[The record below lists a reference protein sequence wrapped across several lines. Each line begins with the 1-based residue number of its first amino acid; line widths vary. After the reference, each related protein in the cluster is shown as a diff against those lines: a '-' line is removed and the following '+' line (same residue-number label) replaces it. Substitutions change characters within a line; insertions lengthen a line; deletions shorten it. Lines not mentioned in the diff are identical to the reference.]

1 MPNGEKKGITVR
13 IDADLHAEVSQYLR
27 DHSMTMAEFVSL
39 ALDDELHPKNQMKEG
54 STMANTRTIAV
65 QVPEDLFQRIKDY
78 LQRNNMTQR
87 QFLIGLIED
96 ELERDQ
102 TERESQDKAVSDD
115 PELDENDPE
124 QNEDAAV
131 DDPNAESDEDEDESE
146 DEDQGFTMRNKDRSD
161 AVWQS
166 DFLICSPVS
175 AASGLAW
182 RLLEGLNACGIFGPP
197 ATVSGSTAVCISV
210 FRPQCQKSSLSPS
223 R

>member
-78 LQRNNMTQR
+78 LQRNNMTQK

-102 TERESQDKAVSDD
+102 TERESEGEAVSDND
-115 PELDENDPE
+115 ALDEDEPE
-124 QNEDAAV
+124 QDEDASV
-131 DDPNAESDEDEDESE
+131 DDPEAESDENGDESE
-146 DEDQGFTMRNKDRSD
+146 DEDQGFTMRM
-161 AVWQS
+161 
-166 DFLICSPVS
+166 
-175 AASGLAW
+175 
-182 RLLEGLNACGIFGPP
+182 
-197 ATVSGSTAVCISV
+197 
-210 FRPQCQKSSLSPS
+210 
-223 R
+223 

>member
-13 IDADLHAEVSQYLR
+13 IDADLHAQVSQYLR

-54 STMANTRTIAV
+54 NTMANTRTIAV

-102 TERESQDKAVSDD
+102 TERESQNEAVSG
-115 PELDENDPE
+115 DPE
-124 QNEDAAV
+124 QDEDTAL
-131 DDPNAESDEDEDESE
+131 DDPGADSDEDEDESE
-146 DEDQGFTMRNKDRSD
+146 DEGQGFTM
-161 AVWQS
+161 
-166 DFLICSPVS
+166 
-175 AASGLAW
+175 GM
-182 RLLEGLNACGIFGPP
+182 
-197 ATVSGSTAVCISV
+197 
-210 FRPQCQKSSLSPS
+210 
-223 R
+223 

>member
-54 STMANTRTIAV
+54 NTMANMKTIAV

-78 LQRNNMTQR
+78 LQRNNMTQK

-102 TERESQDKAVSDD
+102 TERESQGKAANDD
-115 PELDENDPE
+115 PELDEDDPE
-124 QNEDAAV
+124 QDEDAAV
-131 DDPNAESDEDEDESE
+131 NDPEAESDEDEDESE
-146 DEDQGFTMRNKDRSD
+146 DEDQGFTM
-161 AVWQS
+161 
-166 DFLICSPVS
+166 
-175 AASGLAW
+175 GM
-182 RLLEGLNACGIFGPP
+182 
-197 ATVSGSTAVCISV
+197 
-210 FRPQCQKSSLSPS
+210 
-223 R
+223 

>member
-54 STMANTRTIAV
+54 NTMANTRTIAV
-65 QVPEDLFQRIKDY
+65 QVPEDLFQRIKNY

-102 TERESQDKAVSDD
+102 TERESQNEAVSDD
-115 PELDENDPE
+115 PEQDE
-124 QNEDAAV
+124 EDGESDEEADV
-131 DDPNAESDEDEDESE
+131 DGFDDDSDEDEDEDESE
-146 DEDQGFTMRNKDRSD
+146 DESEGFSM
-161 AVWQS
+161 
-166 DFLICSPVS
+166 
-175 AASGLAW
+175 GM
-182 RLLEGLNACGIFGPP
+182 
-197 ATVSGSTAVCISV
+197 
-210 FRPQCQKSSLSPS
+210 
-223 R
+223 

>member
-87 QFLIGLIED
+87 QFLIGPIED

-102 TERESQDKAVSDD
+102 TERESEGEAVSDND
-115 PELDENDPE
+115 ALDEDEPE
-124 QNEDAAV
+124 QDEDASV
-131 DDPNAESDEDEDESE
+131 DDSEAESDENGDESE
-146 DEDQGFTMRNKDRSD
+146 DEDQGFTMRM
-161 AVWQS
+161 
-166 DFLICSPVS
+166 
-175 AASGLAW
+175 
-182 RLLEGLNACGIFGPP
+182 
-197 ATVSGSTAVCISV
+197 
-210 FRPQCQKSSLSPS
+210 
-223 R
+223 

>member
-54 STMANTRTIAV
+54 NAMANTRTIAV

-102 TERESQDKAVSDD
+102 TERESQNEAVSGDPEQDEDAALDD
-115 PELDENDPE
+115 PE
-124 QNEDAAV
+124 AA
-131 DDPNAESDEDEDESE
+131 SDEEEDESE
-146 DEDQGFTMRNKDRSD
+146 DEGQGFTM
-161 AVWQS
+161 
-166 DFLICSPVS
+166 
-175 AASGLAW
+175 GM
-182 RLLEGLNACGIFGPP
+182 
-197 ATVSGSTAVCISV
+197 
-210 FRPQCQKSSLSPS
+210 
-223 R
+223 

>member
-54 STMANTRTIAV
+54 NTMANTRTIAV

-96 ELERDQ
+96 EDAAL
-102 TERESQDKAVSDD
+102 DD
-115 PELDENDPE
+115 PEAD
-124 QNEDAAV
+124 
-131 DDPNAESDEDEDESE
+131 SDEDEDESE
-146 DEDQGFTMRNKDRSD
+146 DEGQGFSM
-161 AVWQS
+161 
-166 DFLICSPVS
+166 
-175 AASGLAW
+175 GM
-182 RLLEGLNACGIFGPP
+182 
-197 ATVSGSTAVCISV
+197 
-210 FRPQCQKSSLSPS
+210 
-223 R
+223 

>member
-102 TERESQDKAVSDD
+102 TERESEGEAVSDND
-115 PELDENDPE
+115 ALDEDEPE
-124 QNEDAAV
+124 QDEDASV
-131 DDPNAESDEDEDESE
+131 DDPEAESDENGDESE
-146 DEDQGFTMRNKDRSD
+146 DEDQGFTMRM
-161 AVWQS
+161 
-166 DFLICSPVS
+166 
-175 AASGLAW
+175 
-182 RLLEGLNACGIFGPP
+182 
-197 ATVSGSTAVCISV
+197 
-210 FRPQCQKSSLSPS
+210 
-223 R
+223 

>member
-54 STMANTRTIAV
+54 STMASTRTIAV

-102 TERESQDKAVSDD
+102 TERESEGKAVSDD
-115 PELDENDPE
+115 DALDENEPE
-124 QNEDAAV
+124 QNENAAV
-131 DDPNAESDEDEDESE
+131 DDSEAEFDEDEDESE
-146 DEDQGFTMRNKDRSD
+146 DEDQGFTM
-161 AVWQS
+161 
-166 DFLICSPVS
+166 
-175 AASGLAW
+175 GM
-182 RLLEGLNACGIFGPP
+182 
-197 ATVSGSTAVCISV
+197 
-210 FRPQCQKSSLSPS
+210 
-223 R
+223 